1 MNAKQKMVK
10 SESRKTMNS
19 IWMSNQQ
26 INDSV
31 DLDSEDIN

>member
-1 MNAKQKMVK
+1 MKVRPKLGK

-26 INDSV
+26 LNDSV
-31 DLDSEDIN
+31 DLDSDDAI